1 MSNRRIRRWALTS
14 ARVLVG
20 AAIAAA
26 TVLGIVVAAAA
37 PWPSYTA
44 APVEVEAAPA
54 LSNSVLACTGP
65 LLASARDSSQAS
77 LLSVA
82 GEQQLTTGSDAA
94 GASVEVDGLDA
105 VSVAGGATVARLTAP
120 PQDGVASDISGA
132 GSAQVEAD
140 DLRGFA
146 ASACQPALM
155 DSWLVAGAAT
165 TGAADLIVLSN
176 PGVVPAT
183 VQLTIYGA
191 TGAITPDGGTDV
203 VIPAGSQRVLPLAG
217 LALNEA
223 TPVIRVTASGAPVV
237 ASLQSSV
244 TRTLVPG
251 GVDQVGAIPLATATQ
266 VIPGVTIAKAARSG
280 TVTTV
285 LRVLSAG
292 VDATASV
299 TVEDEDGVVLTQEV
313 PLAADMPVE
322 VDLSEVDPGDYT
334 VFVSADA
341 AVVGA
346 VWHTTGLG
354 EGSDIAWFSSAP
366 EVSLPSTFSVASG
379 PSPTLTLANTSEAD
393 TTVTLEA
400 IGSRGKDLEIDVPA
414 GGTVTTPVVSRA
426 VYAMN
431 PEAAV
436 HASITYSADGQLS
449 GYPVWPADAAAST
462 VTVFP

>member
-26 TVLGIVVAAAA
+26 TVLGVVVAVAA
-37 PWPSYTA
+37 PWPSYSAT
-44 APVEVEAAPA
+44 PVAVDAEPA

-65 LLASARDSSQAS
+65 LLASARDSTQAS

-82 GEQQLTTGSDAA
+82 GDQKLTTGAA
-94 GASVEVDGLDA
+94 PGASVVEADSLNA
-105 VSVAGGATVARLTAP
+105 ASVADGATVSRLTAQP
-120 PQDGVASDISGA
+120 RDGAASDIAGA
-132 GSAQVEAD
+132 GSASVEAD

-146 ASACQPALM
+146 ASSCQPALM
-155 DSWLVAGAAT
+155 DSWLVAGSAT

-217 LALNEA
+217 LALNEP
-223 TPVIRVTASGAPVV
+223 TPVIRVTASGAPVA

-251 GVDQVGAIPLATATQ
+251 GVDQVGAIQLASQTQ
-266 VIPGVTIAKAARSG
+266 VIPGVTISKAARSG

-292 VDATASV
+292 TDATASV
-299 TVEDEDGVVLTQEV
+299 VVADEDGAVLTEEV
-313 PLAADMPVE
+313 PLTADMPVE
-322 VDLSEVDPGDYT
+322 VDLSELKAGDYT
-334 VFVSADA
+334 VSVNADA
-341 AVVGA
+341 AVVAA
-346 VWHTTGLG
+346 VWHATGLG

-366 EVSLPSTFSVASG
+366 EVNLSSTFAVASG
-379 PSPTLTLANTSEAD
+379 PSPTLTLANSSDAD
-393 TTVTLEA
+393 TTVALEA
-400 IGSRGKDLEIDVPA
+400 VGSRGKDLEIDVPA
-414 GGTVTTPVVSRA
+414 GGTVTTNVVAEA
-426 VYAMN
+426 VYVMTPDA
-431 PEAAV
+431 PV
-436 HASITYSADGQLS
+436 HAAITFSGDGQLS

-462 VTVFP
+462 VTVYP